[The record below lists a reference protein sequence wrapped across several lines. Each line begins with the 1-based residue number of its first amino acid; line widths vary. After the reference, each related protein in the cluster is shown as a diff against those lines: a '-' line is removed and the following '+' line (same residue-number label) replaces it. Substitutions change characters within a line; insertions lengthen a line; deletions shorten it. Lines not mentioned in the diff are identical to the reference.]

1 MEFKDCPDV
10 RLAAPEDYPEI
21 MRLMLSAHGEIG
33 KYPIS
38 MQKLTNLVAAHYNK
52 SGAIVAV
59 IGDRGK
65 GLRGVLLLLVSQ
77 PWYSEDFTLQ
87 EMLLF
92 VDPDH
97 RRSTYA
103 KQLMVFAKKAAET
116 LNLEL
121 SIGIN
126 TNVETDAKVRLYR
139 RQFRPEGAFF
149 SHNAPHG

>member
-1 MEFKDCPDV
+1 
-10 RLAAPEDYPEI
+10 
-21 MRLMLSAHGEIG
+21 
-33 KYPIS
+33 
-38 MQKLTNLVAAHYNK
+38 
-52 SGAIVAV
+52 
-59 IGDRGK
+59 
-65 GLRGVLLLLVSQ
+65 
-77 PWYSEDFTLQ
+77 
-87 EMLLF
+87 MLLF